1 MEKNILETIEGICL
15 SDELTDS
22 KVNMIYEII
31 GKELGR
37 DKGIPTNDEM
47 FKLAKKIIKKE
58 NLNITKLK
66 LSKDGNFKFLVY
78 HNYGCHGDWSDEV
91 ILTPF
96 MFYKKVI
103 KPNLK

>member
-1 MEKNILETIEGICL
+1 MGKNILETIEGICL
-15 SDELTDS
+15 SDELTES

-47 FKLAKKIIKKE
+47 LNLAKKIIKKN
-58 NLNITKLK
+58 NLSISKLRLNK
-66 LSKDGNFKFLVY
+66 EGNFEFIVY
-78 HNYGCHGDWSDEV
+78 YSDGCNGDWCDRET
-91 ILTPF
+91 LTPL
-96 MFYKKVI
+96 MFHEKVI